1 MSDASDTRPASEA
14 ELAATVRELMSLVYV
29 RAKRQTPFPKRGSEE
44 GPITVAHLR
53 QLQAEIASLIR
64 AESARGSRSGFM
76 VNALFYALGVA
87 TSILVDFVKA
97 HGSFW

>member
-1 MSDASDTRPASEA
+1 MDHPAAMGVGERVQHRYQRLDAR
-14 ELAATVRELMSLVYV
+14 L
-29 RAKRQTPFPKRGSEE
+29 
-44 GPITVAHLR
+44 HLR
-53 QLQAEIASLIR
+53 QLQAEITSLIR

-76 VNALFYALGVA
+76 VNTLFYALGVA